1 MKSTSALTP
10 AAIICRA
17 ASSLFRAASKTT
29 GASEAISILS
39 AVCAHRTSSS
49 KLFKPRARKIFAA
62 NSRSPR
68 RRSYSRSTE
77 RKARMETKYAPPASP
92 KICPHPPAFSIC
104 RPLRPVTEE
113 PVPAF
118 TAIPSR
124 SRRHAAIP
132 ESRSLPATILALGQ
146 TARASFSKTS
156 TIFLRHAAGEK
167 NSNPIYFTRQNA
179 ENFRDLIQRRQAQVR
194 RRQFSRLYDCAIGHQ
209 RPCRLRSSTLDPENF
224 FVIHF
229 VCSGGL

>member
-1 MKSTSALTP
+1 RIETAVVKSTSALTP

-29 GASEAISILS
+29 GANEAISILS
-39 AVCAHRTSSS
+39 AVCAQRTSSS

-68 RRSYSRSTE
+68 RTPYSRSTE
-77 RKARMETKYAPPASP
+77 LDDLPP
-92 KICPHPPAFSIC
+92 
-104 RPLRPVTEE
+104 RPNGPRE
-113 PVPAF
+113 F
-118 TAIPSR
+118 
-124 SRRHAAIP
+124 
-132 ESRSLPATILALGQ
+132 Q
-146 TARASFSKTS
+146 QNS

-167 NSNPIYFTRQNA
+167 ISDPIYFTRQNA
-179 ENFRDLIQRRQAQVR
+179 KNFRDLIQRRQAQVR

-224 FVIHF
+224 CAIHF
-229 VCSGGL
+229 L